1 MNQMKLYGLTLLA
14 LASAA
19 LFITNT
25 FVTAQSKPRLKVGDR
40 VENVQVG
47 SEKGTVVAVEEDAR
61 SDCYLILFDYQ
72 IGTGAKG
79 NRVCTY
85 GNTNILFLLDKND
98 KRVRDVNALVK
109 AEGPE
114 PPPVENRDNRNN
126 APKTDDKSQQT
137 AAAPAQC
144 GGALLLKPKTKG
156 RTASAALFKDVI
168 KSLWDKEADPGKYG
182 RRVATITSLTVGA
195 AYQWRPL
202 VDFQSL
208 GTKPKTVYPVQAKY
222 VTCTEG
228 LLEWKLM
235 ESTSEEIY
243 SCYIEEE
250 FGEWTCAIRKAGAFK
265 NSYVDKPE
273 KKKITGR

>member
-1 MNQMKLYGLTLLA
+1 MNQTKLYCLAFLA

-19 LFITNT
+19 LFISSTL
-25 FVTAQSKPRLKVGDR
+25 VAAQNKARLTVGDR

-47 SEKGTVVAVEEDAR
+47 SEKGTVVAVEEDAL

-72 IGTGAKG
+72 KGTGAKG

-85 GNTNILFLLDKND
+85 GNTHILFLLDKND
-98 KRVRDVNALVK
+98 KRVRDANVPVK
-109 AEGPE
+109 TAQPE
-114 PPPVENRDNRNN
+114 TPPVENRDKQNV
-126 APKTDDKSQQT
+126 APKADDKNKPVT
-137 AAAPAQC
+137 EAPSQC
-144 GGALLLKPKTKG
+144 GGELLLKPKTKG
-156 RTASAALFKDVI
+156 RAASAALFKDVI
-168 KSLWDKEADPGKYG
+168 KALWDKEADPGKYG
-182 RRVATITSLTVGA
+182 KRVTTITSLTVGA

-202 VDFQSL
+202 IDFQSL

-222 VTCTEG
+222 LTCTEG
-228 LLEWKLM
+228 LLEWKLV

-265 NSYVDKPE
+265 NSYVDKSE
-273 KKKITGR
+273 KKKITGQ